1 MHGLCAGDFNMSFDP
16 TLLKAASS
24 TLDLIYAGNRQ
35 ISNNEEFDLPVSMV
49 NGSQVGAVSL
59 ILNFP
64 SELVE
69 VQDVLMNGAGGQ
81 LDWAVKGN
89 ELRIGWN
96 SSVPVNLSAAA
107 ELVTLRLK
115 TTAAFTIGNE
125 IRITLASNPLNELA
139 NEMYDVIGNAVLSID
154 VVDATALGIPDQ
166 PVAKPIALSCYPNP
180 FSNFTMIT
188 YTLPFEGKVVLEI
201 NNLFG
206 SKVTTLVS
214 ETQTQGDHKVK
225 FDTNGLATGVYTATL
240 KVVSAN
246 DEVSRTIKLIN
257 NK

>member
-1 MHGLCAGDFNMSFDP
+1 M
-16 TLLKAASS
+16 
-24 TLDLIYAGNRQ
+24 
-35 ISNNEEFDLPVSMV
+35 
-49 NGSQVGAVSL
+49 
-59 ILNFP
+59 
-64 SELVE
+64 VE
-69 VQDVLMNGAGGQ
+69 VQDVLMDGAGGM

-115 TTAAFTIGNE
+115 TTAAFTLGNS
-125 IRITLASNPLNELA
+125 IRITLAANPLNELA
-139 NEMYDVIGNAVLSID
+139 DEMYNVIGDAVLSVD
-154 VVDATALGIPDQ
+154 VVDATSVGIDEQ
-166 PVAKPIALSCYPNP
+166 PVAKPIAMSCYPNP

-201 NNLFG
+201 NNILG

-214 ETQTQGDHKVK
+214 ETQPAGDHMVK
-225 FDTNGLATGVYTATL
+225 FDTNALPSGVYTATL
-240 KVVSAN
+240 KISSST
-246 DEVSRTIKLIN
+246 DELVRTIKLIN